1 MKIAAAIILV
11 IAVVANAQ
19 EEGAGKPNKKTTIY
33 VLSRRLKRH
42 RSCHHSLSRSLQAL
56 QVQLSTPPTCLCRV
70 RRPARRVLLHSHLP
84 CLLHPLRKS
93 APFLVASLAF
103 LPQVLNR
110 AVDWYKEN
118 ESLQNLKKCR
128 TTPTTN
134 RYSRGDSILSS
145 RSLSSSFVRRRCHHH
160 LFFFF
165 FLLRV

>member
-70 RRPARRVLLHSHLP
+70 RRPARRRVPLNSATSMTGNQRPTKETLGVPGEGLRPTAQNCFLATSFWNLP
-84 CLLHPLRKS
+84 L
-93 APFLVASLAF
+93 APFASTTFWISLLA
-103 LPQVLNR
+103 R
-110 AVDWYKEN
+110 A
-118 ESLQNLKKCR
+118 R
-128 TTPTTN
+128 P
-134 RYSRGDSILSS
+134 
-145 RSLSSSFVRRRCHHH
+145 RRCM
-160 LFFFF
+160 LT
-165 FLLRV
+165 RPQTTTSQAPTPWVTG